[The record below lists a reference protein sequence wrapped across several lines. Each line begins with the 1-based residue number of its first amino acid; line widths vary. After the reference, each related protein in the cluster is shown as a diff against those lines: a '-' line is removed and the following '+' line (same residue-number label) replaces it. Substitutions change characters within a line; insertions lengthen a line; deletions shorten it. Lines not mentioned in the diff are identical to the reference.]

1 MSEFFLELFSEEI
14 PARMQA
20 DAAAE
25 VERFITETL
34 KKNELAYTAVKSFV
48 TPRRVGLVVDGS
60 VSYTHLT
67 LPTKPTV

>member
-48 TPRRVGLVVDGS
+48 TPRRVGLVPVLQDS
-60 VSYTHLT
+60 VCRVHAVRQLA
-67 LPTKPTV
+67 